1 MKKLLCVVPALLLF
15 AMISAPNA
23 RADSYTPTLIC
34 GNLPGNGGCFPF
46 PVASDKTVSFPAPIL
61 SVSTAP
67 FAPSPINVQLPAAD
81 SPMDTYTWNL
91 EVINIPPVPYENF
104 AEQLTIYDQTTHLTS
119 VGSITAPGSLTTG
132 DADFGTLTFSPVSA
146 ATPEPAPVLLML
158 FGAGV
163 IVFVR
168 KRFATHIP
176 STA

>member
-46 PVASDKTVSFPAPIL
+46 PVASDETVSFPAPIL

-91 EVINIPPVPYENF
+91 EAINIPPVPYENF
-104 AEQLTIYDQTTHLTS
+104 AEQPDNLRPD
-119 VGSITAPGSLTTG
+119 
-132 DADFGTLTFSPVSA
+132 D
-146 ATPEPAPVLLML
+146 
-158 FGAGV
+158 
-163 IVFVR
+163 
-168 KRFATHIP
+168 P
-176 STA
+176 SHVCGIDHRSGILNNWRW